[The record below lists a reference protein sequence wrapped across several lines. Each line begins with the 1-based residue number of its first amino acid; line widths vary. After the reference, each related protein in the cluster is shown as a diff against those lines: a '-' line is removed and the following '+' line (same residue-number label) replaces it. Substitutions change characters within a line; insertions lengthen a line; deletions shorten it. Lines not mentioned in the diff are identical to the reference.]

1 MSADK
6 RLPGKKGWRARGHIT
21 FGYLAV
27 IILVAGFGTWA
38 VMTNISGAIV
48 AGGQIEVERNR
59 QPVQHLS
66 GGVVGEIHVSE
77 GDRVKAGDVLIRLD
91 DTSLKSELAV
101 IDSQYFEL
109 MARRGRL
116 DAERDEAETITFD
129 PRLIEASAANPELAH
144 LMEGQ
149 RRLFVTRRESQER
162 EVAQMA
168 ERKVQI
174 AAQIDGLSA
183 QYDAQARQLELIREE
198 LADLQTLL
206 EKGLTQGSRV
216 SGVRREEARLAGV
229 MGEVAASRA
238 EAAGRMIETDIAI
251 TRLSIQRREEAIT
264 RLRDLQYREL
274 ELSERRILVIDNLAR
289 LDIRAPVSGAV
300 YGMQVNA
307 IRAVIRPAEPVMF
320 IVPDDIPLV
329 ISSRI
334 NPIHIDQVYVGQEV
348 TLRFS
353 AFNQRS
359 TPELFGKVVKVSA
372 DAFVDQATQVSYYK
386 AEITPDP
393 GEYDKLEG
401 LELLPGMPVEAYIR
415 TDDRTPMNYLIKP
428 IADYFNKAF
437 RES

>member
-1 MSADK
+1 M
-6 RLPGKKGWRARGHIT
+6 
-21 FGYLAV
+21 
-27 IILVAGFGTWA
+27 
-38 VMTNISGAIV
+38 N
-48 AGGQIEVERNR
+48 
-59 QPVQHLS
+59 
-66 GGVVGEIHVSE
+66 
-77 GDRVKAGDVLIRLD
+77 
-91 DTSLKSELAV
+91 
-101 IDSQYFEL
+101 
-109 MARRGRL
+109 
-116 DAERDEAETITFD
+116 
-129 PRLIEASAANPELAH
+129 
-144 LMEGQ
+144 
-149 RRLFVTRRESQER
+149 
-162 EVAQMA
+162 
-168 ERKVQI
+168 
-174 AAQIDGLSA
+174 
-183 QYDAQARQLELIREE
+183 
-198 LADLQTLL
+198 
-206 EKGLTQGSRV
+206 
-216 SGVRREEARLAGV
+216 
-229 MGEVAASRA
+229 
-238 EAAGRMIETDIAI
+238 
-251 TRLSIQRREEAIT
+251 
-264 RLRDLQYREL
+264 LQYREL